1 VRASGKQRI
10 GSIFKFE
17 RANHATQPMLQSPS
31 LAAPAV
37 PFSNYPKYKDH
48 RKKKQQINRD

>member
-1 VRASGKQRI
+1 VRTSGKQRI

-37 PFSNYPKYKDH
+37 PLSNYPKYKDR
-48 RKKKQQINRD
+48 RKKKQQINCD